1 MLVLEAAVDA
11 MRASTQ
17 QQVSFISVFL
27 DSFTS
32 SDQHI
37 FLLLSNNHGLD
48 ASVTIGSDSCLGFSA
63 CEELSGN
70 VTVGDD
76 SCYGLKACS
85 NSSHSSTIKIDNQSC
100 IGARS
105 CMSMSGNSSVS
116 NSSCVDP
123 QACKS
128 MNDGEPLAVSYTQS
142 FFDDILNSS
151 PFIPS
156 GLPDDDDSYRIYRVS

>member
-1 MLVLEAAVDA
+1 M
-11 MRASTQ
+11 
-17 QQVSFISVFL
+17 F
-27 DSFTS
+27 
-32 SDQHI
+32 
-37 FLLLSNNHGLD
+37 SNNHGKD

-63 CEELSGN
+63 CEELSGH
-70 VTVGDD
+70 VTIGDD

-85 NSSHSSTIKIDNQSC
+85 NFSDNSLVNIDNQSC

-123 QACKS
+123 QACRS
-128 MNDGEPLAVSYTQS
+128 MNNGEPLAESYTQS

-151 PFIPS
+151 PFILS
-156 GLPDDDDSYRIYRVS
+156 GLPDDDEFCIGNIGYHSCIGRQACFELEG